1 MATPPVRPSP
11 ELPDFQYAPNQG
23 ERPDLY
29 ELENHAIDPDGL
41 VLDAMRSL
49 APWRGRTLVDLGC
62 GSGYWLTGYAA
73 EADQVIGVEPD
84 PALLSPAAARDAR
97 AEVLHGSAEHIPLP
111 DASADVVHARFAYFW
126 PPHCDP
132 GLTEVLRVLRPGG
145 ALVVVDNDQRHGE
158 FADLLVAA
166 GYSAVDNSGLDN
178 PNVTD
183 PWWAQRGAERT
194 EVMSRWQFT
203 SRPDLESV
211 LHLEFPEVADDWL
224 AEHPEALG
232 LSYGYVLFTVRRPG

>member
-23 ERPDLY
+23 ARPDLY
-29 ELENHAIDPDGL
+29 ELENQAIDPDGL

-49 APWRGRTLVDLGC
+49 APWRGQTVVDLGC

-73 EADQVIGVEPD
+73 EADHIIGVEPD
-84 PALLSPAAARDAR
+84 PGLLPLAATRDAR

-132 GLTEVLRVLRPGG
+132 GLAEVLRVLRPGG
-145 ALVVVDNDQRHGE
+145 TLVVVDNDHRHGE
-158 FADLLVAA
+158 FAGLLATA
-166 GYSAVDNSGLDN
+166 GYTAMVRPDI
-178 PNVTD
+178 TD
-183 PWWAQRGAERT
+183 TWWTQRGAERT
-194 EVMSRWQFT
+194 EVMSRWQYT
-203 SRPDLESV
+203 SRSDFESV
-211 LHLEFPEVADDWL
+211 LRLEFPAMADGWL
-224 AEHPEALG
+224 TEHPEALG
-232 LSYGYVLFTVRRPG
+232 LTYGYVLFAVRRPG